1 MKIALLFIT
10 ALATYYLASL
20 IQAVFHRLFGH
31 APRIAKLHDV
41 HVRGHHAQYA
51 RVTLSERWIPNEQH
65 ITGYYA
71 IPFIPI
77 VCAAFCLLPGIY
89 FAVHIASLMFS
100 IWWHVYLHRQYHV
113 RGVWWERFRWFQHKR
128 RLHFLHH
135 QKPHK
140 NFAIVEYSWDLLL
153 GTFDD
158 APSVSAK
165 SQMLQQVE
173 RPS

>member
-1 MKIALLFIT
+1 MKTALLLIT
-10 ALATYYLASL
+10 ALGTYYLASL

-31 APRIAKLHDV
+31 APRIAKLYDV

-51 RVTLSERWIPNEQH
+51 RVMLSDRWIPAEEH

-71 IPFIPI
+71 IPFIPV

-89 FAVHIASLMFS
+89 FAVHIASLMFA
-100 IWWHVYLHRQYHV
+100 IWWHFYLHKQYHV
-113 RGVWWERFRWFQHKR
+113 RGVWWENFRWFLHKR

-135 QKPHK
+135 QKPRK

-153 GTFDD
+153 GTLDD
-158 APSVSAK
+158 GPLVSTK
-165 SQMLQQVE
+165 SQKLQPVE
-173 RPS
+173 RSS